1 MNLEYSEYKN
11 FQISKELI
19 ALIKHMEVVEESREK
34 LYELSNK
41 WDSLSLLSQLGNA
54 GVNMEKIKTNF
65 TTLSSKLINQLS
77 VELLTKSVAEME
89 SKAQVSV
96 DIVIRN
102 LFERTADIGFLA
114 TDNTIKD
121 FLLNYHTK
129 YAPGYEENVEILKNR
144 FLEYIAKYSV
154 YFDILLINTNGD
166 VVVNIDQNNK
176 VSKSYDPVIQQTID
190 TNDEYI
196 ETFKYHDFLP
206 QHKKSLVYSYKLTEP
221 DDFDEKVLGILCLC
235 FKFEDEMEGI
245 FKNLINPDTKECI
258 TLLNKHGE
266 VIATSDK
273 YHIPLDATLDIILD
287 KKYQIVSFGGR
298 DYLAKSAQ
306 TNGYQG
312 FHGLGWYG
320 HIMVP
325 LQHVFTHTDENDFE
339 VSQDLLLSI
348 LQNSNRFSE
357 NLKQIPI
364 QAENIQHNL
373 NRAIWNGYIK
383 QSNSRSDNK
392 QFSKALLQE
401 IRKTG
406 ENTKNIIGASMA
418 NLTKTMVL
426 SDNVFLADLILDI
439 MDRNLYERAN
449 DCRWW
454 ALTPDF
460 RSILEE
466 ERPDIFAREK
476 MNNILTYINNL
487 YTVYTNLFIYDRN
500 GVIISVSQPEYEH
513 FIGKK
518 LLNEWVNNTLA
529 STDTSKYFVSDFE
542 QSTLYKDKYTY
553 IYNASIKSLSDE

>member
-1 MNLEYSEYKN
+1 MSLEYIEYKN
-11 FQISKELI
+11 FQISKELMP
-19 ALIKHMEVVEESREK
+19 LIKHMESVEESREK
-34 LYELSNK
+34 LYDLSKN

-54 GVNMEKIKTNF
+54 GVNMDKIKTNF
-65 TTLSSKLINQLS
+65 TALSSKLIDHLG
-77 VELLTKSVAEME
+77 VELLKKSVAEME

-121 FLLNYHTK
+121 FLLNHHTK
-129 YAPGYEENVEILKNR
+129 YAPGYEENVGILKKR
-144 FLEYIAKYSV
+144 FLEYVAKYSV
-154 YFDILLINTNGD
+154 YFDIVLINTNRD
-166 VVVNIDQNNK
+166 VVVNIDENNK
-176 VSKSYDPVIQQTID
+176 VSKSHDAIIQQTID
-190 TNDEYI
+190 TQDEYI

-206 QHKKSLVYSYKLTEP
+206 QHKKSLVYSYKLSEP

-273 YHIPLDATLDIILD
+273 YHIPLDATLDIVLD

-312 FHGLGWYG
+312 FYGLGWYG

-325 LQHVFTHTDENDFE
+325 LQHVFTHTDDNDFE

-373 NRAIWNGYIK
+373 NRAIWNGHIK
-383 QSNSRSDNK
+383 QSSSKNENK
-392 QFSKALLQE
+392 EFSKALLK
-401 IRKTG
+401 RYAKLVKTL
-406 ENTKNIIGASMA
+406 KILS
-418 NLTKTMVL
+418 VL
-426 SDNVFLADLILDI
+426 L
-439 MDRNLYERAN
+439 
-449 DCRWW
+449 
-454 ALTPDF
+454 
-460 RSILEE
+460 
-466 ERPDIFAREK
+466 
-476 MNNILTYINNL
+476 
-487 YTVYTNLFIYDRN
+487 
-500 GVIISVSQPEYEH
+500 
-513 FIGKK
+513 
-518 LLNEWVNNTLA
+518 
-529 STDTSKYFVSDFE
+529 
-542 QSTLYKDKYTY
+542 
-553 IYNASIKSLSDE
+553 

>member
-1 MNLEYSEYKN
+1 
-11 FQISKELI
+11 
-19 ALIKHMEVVEESREK
+19 
-34 LYELSNK
+34 
-41 WDSLSLLSQLGNA
+41 
-54 GVNMEKIKTNF
+54 
-65 TTLSSKLINQLS
+65 
-77 VELLTKSVAEME
+77 
-89 SKAQVSV
+89 
-96 DIVIRN
+96 
-102 LFERTADIGFLA
+102 
-114 TDNTIKD
+114 
-121 FLLNYHTK
+121 
-129 YAPGYEENVEILKNR
+129 
-144 FLEYIAKYSV
+144 
-154 YFDILLINTNGD
+154 
-166 VVVNIDQNNK
+166 
-176 VSKSYDPVIQQTID
+176 
-190 TNDEYI
+190 
-196 ETFKYHDFLP
+196 
-206 QHKKSLVYSYKLTEP
+206 
-221 DDFDEKVLGILCLC
+221 
-235 FKFEDEMEGI
+235 MEGI

-273 YHIPLDATLDIILD
+273 YHIPLDATLDIVLD

-312 FHGLGWYG
+312 FYGLGWYG

-373 NRAIWNGYIK
+373 NRAIWNGHIK
-383 QSNSRSDNK
+383 QSNSKNENK

-406 ENTKNIIGASMA
+406 EDTKNIIGTSIA

-426 SDNVFLADLILDI
+426 SDSVFLAELILDI

-460 RSILEE
+460 RAILEE
-466 ERPDIFAREK
+466 EKPDIFAREK

-500 GVIISVSQPEYEH
+500 GVVISVSQPHCEH
-513 FIGKK
+513 LIGKK
-518 LLNEWVNNTLA
+518 LLNEWVKSTL
-529 STDTSKYFVSDFE
+529 SLTDTSKYFVSDFE
-542 QSTLYKDKYTY
+542 KSPMYKDKYTY
-553 IYNASIKSLSDE
+553 IYNASIKSLSDEQKVVGGIGIVFDSEQQFEAMIEESLPKNSDGEMNNDIFAVLTTRDQKVIASNAPEQNPGDILQLIKSFLNSMLVNLLVRLSNTKEIIMHSVLHVLKVTANIKA